1 MTTLRD
7 VPMGGVCQ
15 VQRVMGDGEL
25 KRRIVAMG
33 LTRGTAVRV
42 VNVAPLG
49 DPLELEVRGYQ
60 LSVRKDDAG
69 RIEVTL

>member
-7 VPMGGVCQ
+7 VPMGGICK

-33 LTRGTAVRV
+33 LTRGTSVRV
-42 VNVAPLG
+42 TNVAPLG

-60 LSVRKDDAG
+60 LSVRKDDAA
-69 RIEVTL
+69 RIEVTQ

>member
-7 VPMGGVCQ
+7 VPVGGVCQ
-15 VQRVMGDGEL
+15 VYRVTGDGEL

-33 LTRGTAVRV
+33 LTRGTSVRV
-42 VNVAPLG
+42 TNVAPLG
-49 DPLELEVRGYQ
+49 DPLELDVRGYQ
-60 LSVRKDDAG
+60 LSVRKDDAA

>member
-7 VPMGGVCQ
+7 LSIGEVCKI
-15 VQRVMGDGEL
+15 QRVIGDGEL

-33 LTRGTAVRV
+33 LTRGTTVRV
-42 VNVAPLG
+42 TNVAPLG
-49 DPLELEVRGYQ
+49 DPLELQVRGYQ
-60 LSVRKDDAG
+60 LSVRKDDAA